1 MIVKN
6 LFLYSV
12 FALLVS
18 CSNNADTTAETF
30 DSTLLE
36 MPEEDA
42 SVSSQFQ
49 TSFASL
55 YTYLKTRDSSF
66 SPEQYEFAGKN
77 VLDTSINNPLNKQ
90 QVEAFYPCLIFNSDS
105 SLAID
110 LYSYN
115 YTLKPA
121 TGKLEESGPDTEVG
135 LIDFK
140 ANSRRRIY
148 FSGPAA
154 AIVDAA
160 WQQDGKILLAGA
172 EMIELER
179 IKPFNL
185 SIDLDSRQV
194 EVSNYRQTINANF
207 INYRNSKCGLLE

>member
-1 MIVKN
+1 MIVKR
-6 LFLYSV
+6 LLLYSA

-18 CSNNADTTAETF
+18 CSNNTDTAAETF

-36 MPEEDA
+36 MPEED
-42 SVSSQFQ
+42 VPVNSQFQ
-49 TSFASL
+49 TYFASL
-55 YTYLKTRDSSF
+55 YTHLKTQDSVF
-66 SPEQYEFAGKN
+66 SAEQYEPTGKN

-90 QVEAFYPCLIFNSDS
+90 QVEAFYPCLIFNTDS

-115 YTLKPA
+115 YTVKPA
-121 TGKLEESGPDTEVG
+121 TGKLEEVGPDTEVG
-135 LIDFK
+135 LINFK
-140 ANSRRRIY
+140 ANTRRRIY

-160 WQQDGKILLAGA
+160 WMQDGKILLAGA

-185 SIDLDSRQV
+185 SIDL
-194 EVSNYRQTINANF
+194 NF
-207 INYRNSKCGLLE
+207 YTGGSI